1 MKNQRGTVLLMSMM
15 LLFIVGLLSISA
27 LSAVYIKNY
36 ERLLDLRKLKDRIQT
51 EVIAQ
56 EVFVEFIKLANE
68 GLTDGTIYW
77 RVDVEDQ
84 PYMIVFDSDKELYSF
99 EVTKIYKEQT
109 VTVEVT
115 INQDFNLIDWKVVGK

>member
-15 LLFIVGLLSISA
+15 FLFIVGLLSISA